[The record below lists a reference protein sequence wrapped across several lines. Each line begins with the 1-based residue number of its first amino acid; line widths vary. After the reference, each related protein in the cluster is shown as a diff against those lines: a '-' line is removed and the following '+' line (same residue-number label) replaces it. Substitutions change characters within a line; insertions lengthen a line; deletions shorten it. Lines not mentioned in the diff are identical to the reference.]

1 MTKPPLIILDVSNPA
16 AFSGTDS
23 IIILEYTDEDTAMRA
38 ARKLPA
44 SQNRYQI
51 HPGRCEAS
59 AMPWTDPLADP
70 DELRRCMRDVVAL
83 SMLPKAWRNY
93 DLRRMCDSIAGALFT
108 MLRADFVLIIPQ
120 NHDTH
125 LTELLRCD
133 PDLDPASVDHVRAVL
148 KRERATFGD
157 GQGFIV
163 ANGSSGRNL
172 QVATAP
178 IGLSEYAVLAAGSFR
193 AAFPTKAERLLLTIG
208 ANQAAIAFQHWL
220 GDADKRRFTMLAQ
233 RSTDFIGIASLSGHI
248 QYVNPAGLQS
258 VGLATPDDAL
268 RLRVLDFVSRENRQ
282 VVRKTIWPLVLR
294 TGQWKGELDLV
305 HFGSGLPIPFLVDC
319 FRIDDPRT
327 GQPMNVA
334 TVSRD
339 LSLETHAE
347 AESRHLNET
356 LERRVEQRTIEL
368 AAAHKKLMAEQFERE
383 QSDLRFRKLRDEM
396 FRMARFT
403 AAGHMAAS
411 IAHEIS
417 QPLTAIINSMN
428 ATKRLLNRTD
438 RASLA
443 IAQGVAS
450 EAAAE
455 ALRASEILRR
465 HRQFVRPEEKER
477 RIEALSLMIEE
488 ASELALGSAA
498 PPGANLKF
506 ELDAR
511 ATHAFVSRVQ
521 IQQVLVNLIRNA
533 LEAMADQEQ
542 REITLAT
549 RVVDDRMVEVTVAD
563 IGPGISEDIA
573 CRLFEPFVSSKHNGM
588 GLGLPISRWIIETH
602 GGQLTAESKAGGGT
616 SFRFTIPSE
625 GLGDAN

>member
-1 MTKPPLIILDVSNPA
+1 
-16 AFSGTDS
+16 
-23 IIILEYTDEDTAMRA
+23 
-38 ARKLPA
+38 
-44 SQNRYQI
+44 
-51 HPGRCEAS
+51 
-59 AMPWTDPLADP
+59 MPWTDPLADP
-70 DELRRCMRDVVAL
+70 DELRRCMRDVVAI
-83 SMLPKAWRNY
+83 SILPKAWRNY
-93 DLRRMCDSIAGALFT
+93 DLRRICDSIAGALFT
-108 MLRADFVLIIPQ
+108 MLRADFVLIILQ
-120 NHDTH
+120 DHNTR
-125 LTELLRCD
+125 LTEELLRCD
-133 PDLDPASVDHVRAVL
+133 PDLNPASVDHVRTVL
-148 KRERATFGD
+148 KRERAAFGD
-157 GQGFIV
+157 DRGFIV
-163 ANGSSGRNL
+163 ANESSRRNL

-193 AAFPTKAERLLLTIG
+193 ATFPTKTERLLLTIG

-220 GDADKRRFTMLAQ
+220 GDAGERRFTILAQ

-248 QYVNPAGLQS
+248 QYINPAGLQS

-282 VVRKTIWPLVLR
+282 LVRKTIWPLVLR

-339 LSLETHAE
+339 LSLENHAE
-347 AESRHLNET
+347 AESRHLNES

-368 AAAHKKLMAEQFERE
+368 AAAHKKLTAQKLKRE
-383 QSDLRFRKLRDEM
+383 QSDLRLRKLRDEM

-403 AAGHMAAS
+403 AAGQMAAL
-411 IAHEIS
+411 ITHELS
-417 QPLTAIINSMN
+417 QPLTAIVNSMN

-443 IAQGVAS
+443 IAQDVAS

-465 HRQFVRPEEKER
+465 HRQFVGTDEKER
-477 RIEALSLMIEE
+477 RTETLSLMIEE
-488 ASELALGSAA
+488 AGELALSSAA

-511 ATHAFVSRVQ
+511 ATHAFINRVQ

-542 REITLAT
+542 REVTLAT
-549 RVVDDRMVEVTVAD
+549 RVVGDGMIEVTVAD
-563 IGPGISEDIA
+563 VGPGISEDIA
-573 CRLFEPFVSSKHNGM
+573 RRLFEPFVSSKHNGM
-588 GLGLPISRWIIETH
+588 GLGLSISRLIIETH
-602 GGQLTAESKAGGGT
+602 GGQLTAESKAGGT
-616 SFRFTIPSE
+616 SFHFTIPCD
-625 GLGDAN
+625 GVGDVN